1 MPKFEKS
8 KGFEMKGSPMQRNFG
23 IGGPI
28 RNEKEKKRDEQANK
42 GKFSFS
48 PDFSDE
54 KQKELYAK
62 SAEYREYLKNKGI
75 TYDAKTNKSTHRT
88 SVVKGSS

>member
-28 RNEKEKKRDEQANK
+28 RNEKEKKRDEEAKKRKSVEEYNK
-42 GKFSFS
+42 NLETKAS
-48 PDFSDE
+48 
-54 KQKELYAK
+54 ELYAYDRAFRTGGTWDTADEKTKMSYRAKAQK
-62 SAEYREYLKNKGI
+62 S
-75 TYDAKTNKSTHRT
+75 
-88 SVVKGSS
+88 